1 MTMSMSV
8 TRGSMTIV
16 DSESFEFISVGF
28 GYYGPDFAGG
38 EAIPFAYIEDED
50 SSYNIPIYQCD
61 IRKLIATLERY
72 ADMMEG
78 KDVCKN

>member
-1 MTMSMSV
+1 MNIKMM
-8 TRGSMTIV
+8 RGSMMIV

-28 GYYGPDFAGG
+28 GYYESDSAGG
-38 EAIPFAYIEDED
+38 KAVPFAYIEDED
-50 SSYNIPIYQCD
+50 SAYNIPIYQCD

-72 ADMMEG
+72 ADIMEG